1 MYNFPMKIKII
12 FILLTVKIIL
22 MKEKGKVED
31 ERKKVNYNTCEGH
44 NGCEMSKLRNDTCTN
59 KN

>member
-1 MYNFPMKIKII
+1 MKIKII